1 VKGAPGWLS
10 RRIVVSATPL
20 GPTDAIN
27 PHPPR
32 SPSEASETSEASEA
46 SERQIRGHFLS
57 PQGDQ
62 SGPESGFGEALPEGG
77 V

>member
-1 VKGAPGWLS
+1 MKGAPGWLS
-10 RRIVVSATPL
+10 RRIVVSATRL

-46 SERQIRGHFLS
+46 SERQVRGHFLS
-57 PQGDQ
+57 PQDDQ